1 MALSTDEVRHIA
13 RLARLALADDEVERM
28 REQLSSI
35 LEHFEVLS
43 EIDTD
48 GVPPTAQSFALT
60 NVERPDVPG
69 GTIDREEALEGAPR
83 REDGYFRV
91 RAVLD

>member
-13 RLARLALADDEVERM
+13 HLARVALSDDEVERM

-35 LEHFEVLS
+35 LEHFEMLS
-43 EIDTD
+43 EIDTE
-48 GVPPTAQSFALT
+48 GVPPTAQSFELR
-60 NVERPDVPG
+60 NVERVDVAG
-69 GTIDREEALEGAPR
+69 EATEREALLEGAPR
-83 REDGYFRV
+83 RDGDYFRV

>member
-1 MALSTDEVRHIA
+1 MTLSTDEVRHIA
-13 RLARLALADDEVERM
+13 RLARLALSEDEVERM
-28 REQLSSI
+28 RDQLSSI
-35 LEHFEVLS
+35 LDHCQVLS
-43 EIDTD
+43 EIDTEN
-48 GVPPTAQSFALT
+48 VPPTAQSFELT

-69 GTIDREEALEGAPR
+69 AAIARDEALEDAPR

>member
-1 MALSTDEVRHIA
+1 MALSTDDVRDIA
-13 RLARLALADDEVERM
+13 LLARIALSDDEAERM
-28 REQLSSI
+28 RDELSSI
-35 LEHFEVLS
+35 LDHFEVLS

-48 GVPPTAQSFALT
+48 DVPPTAQSFNLT

-69 GTIDREEALEGAPR
+69 ETIDREGALDGAPR
-83 REDGYFRV
+83 RQDGYFRV

>member
-13 RLARLALADDEVERM
+13 RLARIALSDDELERM
-28 REQLSSI
+28 RDQLSSI
-35 LEHFEVLS
+35 LDHFEVLS
-43 EIDTD
+43 EIDTE

-60 NVERPDVPG
+60 NVQRADVPG
-69 GTIDREEALEGAPR
+69 GTLPREEALEGAPR

>member
-13 RLARLALADDEVERM
+13 RLARIALSDEEVERM
-28 REQLSSI
+28 RDQLSSI
-35 LEHFEVLS
+35 LDHFEVLS

-48 GVPPTAQSFALT
+48 GVPPTAQSFELT
-60 NVERPDVPG
+60 NVERADDAG
-69 GTIDREEALEGAPR
+69 DAIERDLALEGAPR

>member
-1 MALSTDEVRHIA
+1 MALSTDEVRQIA
-13 RLARLALADDEVERM
+13 RLARIALSDDEVERM
-28 REQLSSI
+28 RSQLSSI
-35 LEHFEVLS
+35 LDHFEVLS

-48 GVPPTAQSFALT
+48 DVPPTAQSFELT
-60 NVERPDVPG
+60 NVERRDEAG
-69 GTIDREEALEGAPR
+69 SSIDRELALEGAPR

>member
-1 MALSTDEVRHIA
+1 MALTSEDVRHIA
-13 RLARLALADDEVERM
+13 RLARLALSDDEVERM
-28 REQLSSI
+28 RDQLSSI
-35 LEHFEVLS
+35 LDHFQVLS

-48 GVPPTAQSFALT
+48 GVPPTAHSFELS

-69 GTIDREEALEGAPR
+69 EPVSRDAILEGAPR

>member
-1 MALSTDEVRHIA
+1 MALSIDEVRHIA

-35 LEHFEVLS
+35 LGHFEVLS
-43 EIDTD
+43 EIDTE

-60 NVERPDVPG
+60 NVERADVPG
-69 GTIDREEALEGAPR
+69 EPVDRELALEGAPR

>member
-13 RLARLALADDEVERM
+13 RLARIALSDEEVDRM
-28 REQLSSI
+28 RDQLSSI
-35 LEHFEVLS
+35 LDHFEVLS

-48 GVPPTAQSFALT
+48 EVPPTAQSFELT
-60 NVERPDVPG
+60 NVERPD
-69 GTIDREEALEGAPR
+69 EAGSPIERDLALDGAPR